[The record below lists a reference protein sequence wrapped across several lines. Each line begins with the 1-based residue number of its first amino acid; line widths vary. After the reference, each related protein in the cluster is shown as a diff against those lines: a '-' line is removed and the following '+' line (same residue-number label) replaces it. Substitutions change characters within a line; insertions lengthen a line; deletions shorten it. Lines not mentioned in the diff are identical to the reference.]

1 VNYSLEPGGITA
13 GGNVGESVDF
23 DGSGGFLVRYGG
35 MHGNGNSDS
44 SLPNLGGL
52 KSH

>member
-1 VNYSLEPGGITA
+1 MNYSLEPGGITA

-23 DGSGGFLVRYGG
+23 DGSGGFLGL
-35 MHGNGNSDS
+35 HGNGNSLEVFS
-44 SLPNLGGL
+44 SWPNLGGL